1 MRPDSRL
8 PHGLGIILHVVDHPC
23 GQILIFGHHIV
34 GPVHTGLSLQD
45 ITVVDEQQVVAALLT
60 LAVDIRVGT
69 GQRTPEW
76 PPFHEVPW
84 EEMSVNI
91 TGLNDL
97 QCDAVLIF
105 MILFVICMQSYKKI
119 TENAN
124 LSGIISS
131 FNKKK
136 IIFADNKIT
145 KR

>member
-1 MRPDSRL
+1 
-8 PHGLGIILHVVDHPC
+8 
-23 GQILIFGHHIV
+23 
-34 GPVHTGLSLQD
+34 
-45 ITVVDEQQVVAALLT
+45 
-60 LAVDIRVGT
+60 
-69 GQRTPEW
+69 
-76 PPFHEVPW
+76 
-84 EEMSVNI
+84 
-91 TGLNDL
+91 
-97 QCDAVLIF
+97 